1 GLGGAVIRVG
11 PGMPDR
17 INPLDAGTRP
27 QLNGVGKPLGDAEWN
42 QRVRVRRMAIL
53 NTMVKILVKREL
65 SPGESHA
72 ISLGLDQTVEA
83 AADQQR
89 TVILPDVINQLEL
102 LQADDP
108 DKLVREGAAVAKLVL
123 SRMTSGDL
131 GGMLDGPSTV
141 AFDHDATAV
150 SIDTSSL
157 VGVNRDVARV
167 VAVIAGDLTEDLS
180 ICGSACRREW

>member
-1 GLGGAVIRVG
+1 
-11 PGMPDR
+11 
-17 INPLDAGTRP
+17 
-27 QLNGVGKPLGDAEWN
+27 
-42 QRVRVRRMAIL
+42 
-53 NTMVKILVKREL
+53 TMVKILVKREL

-72 ISLGLDQTVEA
+72 ISLALDHAVDTA
-83 AADQQR
+83 AGEQR
-89 TVILPDVINQLEL
+89 AVILPDVISQLEV

-123 SRMTSGDL
+123 SRMTCGVL
-131 GGMLDGPSTV
+131 GGILDGPSTV